1 MSCRAHAFCGW
12 QIIFYTSVGHV
23 LAGTYHITYY
33 TASKSKTLPLHDIPR
48 YSRAQTYVHTRAHT
62 LTGSANNA
70 PRPPH
75 ASPRVHLVI
84 CSSCSMQIS
93 CCCLWWSCCCAL
105 RLRPVKALTRDP
117 NETISLLCCSRAH
130 RDRNAERAGEREKEH
145 ARARRGVKRATHV
158 YAH

>member
-1 MSCRAHAFCGW
+1 MAGRLFSTLRLVMCWLARITQHIIRQASPRHFLYMTFRDILAHKHT
-12 QIIFYTSVGHV
+12 YT
-23 LAGTYHITYY
+23 LA
-33 TASKSKTLPLHDIPR
+33 L
-48 YSRAQTYVHTRAHT
+48 T

-70 PRPPH
+70 LRPPH

-158 YAH
+158 SAH